1 MAKNKVNNEITTQ
14 AWKEYEDGKN
24 YNIRLNLYSINDRN
38 ERFYADDQWNG
49 FDSGGN
55 PTPVFNIYKRVI
67 NYYIASILKQ
77 PVKLTFVPMLS
88 NEEINEGDE
97 DFQEQMDMN
106 EAAELITSYMESL
119 RERWK
124 LDTMNRQ
131 LLLDAANT
139 GDMSTY
145 MYWNPNIE
153 TGQESTGD
161 IDIETKDGV
170 DVYFGNPNQVDKEKQ
185 PYILIV
191 FREMVSALREQAK
204 EAGLSKQ
211 EIDKITSDED
221 YDYTAGDR
229 GKIELDNNGTKKC
242 GNGKATAVLKL
253 YKKDGTVHAQKST
266 RRVVVRPEWNTKL
279 KKYPS
284 QWNNWDKRKNSY
296 HGQAV
301 GTGIVPN
308 QVFINQQFSLVMIFM
323 RDMAFPKVIYDKSMI
338 SAWSN
343 KVGGAFGVNTGGQ
356 IPLSQVADYMTP
368 AQMNTQIMQVI
379 DSTITYTKE
388 MLGANDAAL
397 GDVNPDNA
405 RALAIVTEQAGVPLA
420 NIKANL
426 YQLHEDIGYSALDF
440 MSQYYG
446 ERKIAIQVK
455 GKRVVKTFDFDKLQD
470 MPMTLKVEVGPG
482 TLFSELAGQATM
494 DNLLAQ
500 GNIDFLQWLDR
511 TIPGVVP
518 KKQELMDELTE
529 LKEAQQQQ
537 KDSAEEFLNTL
548 PPEIR
553 EKIREMEPEEAQ
565 GTIQALMQ
573 LPEEELQSALQEVM
587 GGVQSEM

>member
-1 MAKNKVNNEITTQ
+1 VAKNKVNNEITTQ

-24 YNIRLNLYSINDRN
+24 YNIKLNLYSINDRN

-77 PVKLTFVPMLS
+77 PVKLTFLPMLS
-88 NEEINEGDE
+88 NEEINEKDE
-97 DFQEQMDMN
+97 NAQEQMDMN
-106 EAAELITSYMESL
+106 EAAELITSYMDSL
-119 RERWK
+119 KERWK

-145 MYWNPNIE
+145 MYWNPDIE
-153 TGQESTGD
+153 TGQDSLGD
-161 IDIETKDGV
+161 IDLEIKDGV
-170 DVYFGNPNQVDKEKQ
+170 DVYFGNPNQVNKEKQ

-191 FREMVSALREQAK
+191 FREMVSELRKQAK
-204 EAGLSKQ
+204 AAGLSKQ

-229 GKIELDNNGTKKC
+229 GKIELDNNGTKK
-242 GNGKATAVLKL
+242 GGKGKATAVLKL
-253 YKKDGTVHAQKST
+253 YKKKGTVHAQKST

-284 QWNNWDKRKNSY
+284 QWANWDKRKNSY

-308 QVFINQQFSLVMIFM
+308 QLFINQQFSLVMIFM
-323 RDMAFPKVIYDKSMI
+323 RDMAFPKVIYEKTMVGP
-338 SAWSN
+338 WSN

-379 DSTITYTKE
+379 DATITYTKE

-405 RALAIVTEQAGVPLA
+405 KALAIVTEQAGVPLA

-446 ERKIAIQVK
+446 KRKVVVK
-455 GKRVVKTFDFDKLQD
+455 ENGKRVVKEFDFDKLQD

-482 TLFSELAGQATM
+482 TLFSELAGQATL
-494 DNLLAQ
+494 DNLLQ
-500 GNIDFLQWLDR
+500 QDRITFLQYLNSSV
-511 TIPGVVP
+511 PGVIP
-518 KKQELMDELTE
+518 NKQELIDEIKAIE
-529 LKEAQQQQ
+529 EQQQESQ
-537 KDSAEEFLNTL
+537 NQTAQFMQTL
-548 PPEIR
+548 PPEIQ
-553 EKIREMEPEEAQ
+553 EKIQAMDPEEAQ

-573 LPEEELQSALQEVM
+573 LPPEDLQSALQEVM
-587 GGVQSEM
+587 VNVR

>member
-1 MAKNKVNNEITTQ
+1 MDEVAKNKNNETTTQ

-24 YNIRLNLYSINDRN
+24 YNIKLNLYSINDRN
-38 ERFYADDQWNG
+38 ERFYADDQWAG
-49 FDSGGN
+49 FESGGN

-88 NEEINEGDE
+88 NEEINEDDDNFE
-97 DFQEQMDMN
+97 EQTSMN
-106 EAAELITSYMESL
+106 EAAELITSYMDSL

-153 TGQESTGD
+153 TGQDSLGD
-161 IDIETKDGV
+161 IDLETKDGV

-185 PYILIV
+185 PYIIIA
-191 FREMVSALREQAK
+191 FRELVSVLRAEAK
-204 EAGLSKQ
+204 DAGVSKKDV
-211 EIDKITSDED
+211 EKIVSDED

-229 GKIELDNNGTKKC
+229 GKIEIDNSGMRDTST
-242 GNGKATAVLKL
+242 GKATALLKL
-253 YKKDGTVHAQKST
+253 FKVDGIVMAQKSV

-308 QVFINQQFSLVMIFM
+308 QLFINRQFSLVMIFM
-323 RDMAFPKVIYDKSMI
+323 RDMAFPKVIYEKNLI
-338 SAWSN
+338 GAWSN
-343 KVGGAFGVNTGGQ
+343 KVGGSFGVNTGGQ
-356 IPLSQVADYMTP
+356 IPLSQAAQYMTP
-368 AQMNTQIMQVI
+368 ATMNTQMMNVI

-405 RALAIVTEQAGVPLA
+405 KALAIVTEQAGVPLA

-446 ERKIAIQVK
+446 KRKVTVKVK
-455 GKRVVKTFDFDKLQD
+455 GKRVVKEFDFDTLQN

-482 TLFSELAGQATM
+482 SLFNELSGQATL
-494 DNLLAQ
+494 DNLLQ
-500 GNIDFLQWLDR
+500 QERITFLQYLNSSV
-511 TIPGVVP
+511 PGVIP
-518 KKQELMDELTE
+518 NKQELLDEL
-529 LKEAQQQQ
+529 LEAEESQKQQQDQ
-537 KDSAEEFLNTL
+537 TTQFMATL
-548 PPEIR
+548 PPEIQD
-553 EKIREMEPEEAQ
+553 KIREMEPEEAQ
-565 GTIQALMQ
+565 GTLQALMQ
-573 LPEEELQSALQEVM
+573 LPPEELQDALNQVL
-587 GGVQSEM
+587 GGVQ

>member
-1 MAKNKVNNEITTQ
+1 VAKNKVNNEITTQ

-24 YNIRLNLYSINDRN
+24 YNIKLNLYSINDRN

-77 PVKLTFVPMLS
+77 PVKLTFLPMLS

-119 RERWK
+119 QERWK
-124 LDTMNRQ
+124 LDTMDRQ

-153 TGQESTGD
+153 TGQDSLGD
-161 IDIETKDGV
+161 IDIEIKDGV

-185 PYILIV
+185 PYILIA
-191 FREMVSALREQAK
+191 FRELVSVLREEAK
-204 EAGLSKQ
+204 QAGLSKQ
-211 EIDKITSDED
+211 EIDKIVSDED

-229 GKIELDNNGTKKC
+229 GKIELDNNGTKKG
-242 GNGKATAVLKL
+242 GNGKATALLKL
-253 YKKDGTVHAQKST
+253 YKKDGSVKAQKST
-266 RRVVVRPEWNTKL
+266 RRVVVRPEWDTKL

-284 QWNNWDKRKNSY
+284 QWANWDKRKNSY

-308 QVFINQQFSLVMIFM
+308 QLFINRQFSLVMIFM
-323 RDMAFPKVIYDKSMI
+323 RDMAFPKVIYEKNMI
-338 SAWSN
+338 TAWSN
-343 KVGGAFGVNTGGQ
+343 KVGGSFGVNTGGQ
-356 IPLSQVADYMTP
+356 IPLGQVAQYMTP
-368 AQMNTQIMQVI
+368 AQMNTQIMNVI
-379 DSTITYTKE
+379 DATISYTKE

-405 RALAIVTEQAGVPLA
+405 KALAIVTEQAGVPLA

-446 ERKIAIQVK
+446 ERKVTVKVK

-482 TLFSELAGQATM
+482 TLFSELAGQATL
-494 DNLLAQ
+494 DNLLQ
-500 GNIDFLQWLDR
+500 QDRITFLQYLNSS
-511 TIPGVVP
+511 IPGVIP
-518 KKQELMDELTE
+518 NKQQIIDEIE
-529 LKEAQQQQ
+529 AAEEQQQAQQDQTAQ
-537 KDSAEEFLNTL
+537 FMQTL
-548 PPEIR
+548 PVEIQ
-553 EKIREMEPEEAQ
+553 EKLQQMEPEEAQ
-565 GTIQALMQ
+565 GTLQALMQ
-573 LPEEELQSALQEVM
+573 LPPEELQDALNQVM
-587 GGVQSEM
+587 GGVQ